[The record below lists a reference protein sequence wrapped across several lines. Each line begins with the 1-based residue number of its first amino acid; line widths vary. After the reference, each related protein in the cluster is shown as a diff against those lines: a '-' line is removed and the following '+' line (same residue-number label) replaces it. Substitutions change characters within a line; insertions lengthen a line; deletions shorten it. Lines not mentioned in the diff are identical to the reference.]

1 MLHPIDFGMDLVG
14 LRESNVV
21 TWAYHCHRGKLP
33 LTVSAL
39 TTVPETLQLFRKI
52 RGALGVGNMTRDARP
67 CETRVAAGFIRN
79 FGQFK

>member
-1 MLHPIDFGMDLVG
+1 MLHPIDCGMDLVG

-33 LTVSAL
+33 LSVSAL

-52 RGALGVGNMTRDARP
+52 ARAPLALEYDL
-67 CETRVAAGFIRN
+67 
-79 FGQFK
+79 